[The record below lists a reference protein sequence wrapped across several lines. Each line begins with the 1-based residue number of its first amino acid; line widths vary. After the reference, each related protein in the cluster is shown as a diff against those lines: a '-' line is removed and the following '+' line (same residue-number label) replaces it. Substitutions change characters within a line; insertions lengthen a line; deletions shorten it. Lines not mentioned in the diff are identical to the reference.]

1 MTKLF
6 INKTLV
12 FVDETG
18 TSTKMVRTRG
28 RCACGRRLVAIYL
41 MPTLEMKKRP
51 PVMLGSRPP
60 WAEHDRRQRSASQDA
75 LDLQHVGGRRMRIG
89 DKRSYELCEIVQSC
103 QSGNG
108 VARLVPAGRTD
119 ALSAW
124 PSLRMRR
131 R

>member
-60 WAEHDRRQRSASQDA
+60 WAEHDRRSGPEGMGIGITGCTRS
-75 LDLQHVGGRRMRIG
+75 
-89 DKRSYELCEIVQSC
+89 
-103 QSGNG
+103 
-108 VARLVPAGRTD
+108 
-119 ALSAW
+119 SACGW
-124 PSLRMRR
+124 
-131 R
+131 